1 MKVFGLDVFQAQVI
15 CHFQLAIDGSQR
27 SHHECILFM
36 AERNYREHQQTLRQ
50 YIPKCTDISTV
61 TDKRIKMIPAKIDRR
76 LREELNFSIPK
87 QEFYKYYL

>member
-27 SHHECILFM
+27 SHHEYILFM

-50 YIPKCTDISTV
+50 YIQNAQI
-61 TDKRIKMIPAKIDRR
+61 
-76 LREELNFSIPK
+76 
-87 QEFYKYYL
+87 